1 MSTTPATPDVN
12 PIGATDD
19 AEGGG
24 LFGGTQT
31 SFVGISATV
40 AQSVT
45 DAQNAANAAA
55 ATASQIT
62 ADTTTASNAATAAGV
77 SETNAAN
84 SATTASNAATNA
96 SNSATA
102 ASTSELNALASENL
116 SEDWAI
122 KTSGPVANG
131 EYSSKYYAG
140 TIATDAATANTK
152 AAEASDDADDAQK
165 LAINAYN
172 VQYTLSDGV
181 TTGYSAL
188 HHATNASTSETN
200 ALSSQTL
207 ASEWASKVN
216 GQVDSTDYSAKA
228 WSIGGTGVTDTAGA
242 GPAKD
247 WAIETT
253 GQVDGTEYSAKEYA
267 VGTQTRGTTGSAK
280 DWSTY
285 TTSTVDS
292 SEYSAK
298 EYAQG
303 TQSSTGGSA
312 KDWAIKTTAD
322 VDSVDYS
329 SKEWAVGS
337 QSSQANGSAKQWAI
351 GGGSTFDRDTLVG
364 ASEYSAKY
372 YAEQARL
379 EAVSAAAAAGGGAVK
394 VSSADTATGELSVKL
409 VEGTEIKLD
418 IVNPGGAETLKVSAP
433 NMVAYAIAL
442 GG

>member
-55 ATASQIT
+55 ATASQIA
-62 ADTTTASNAATAAGV
+62 ADTTTASNAATAAGI

-140 TIATDAATANTK
+140 TIAADAATANTK
-152 AAEASDDADDAQK
+152 AAEASDDADDAEK

-188 HHATNASTSETN
+188 HHATNAATSETN
-200 ALSSQTL
+200 ALNSETL

-267 VGTQTRGTTGSAK
+267 
-280 DWSTY
+280 
-285 TTSTVDS
+285 
-292 SEYSAK
+292 
-298 EYAQG
+298 QG

-322 VDSVDYS
+322 VDGVDYS
-329 SKEWAVGS
+329 SKEWAVGN

-351 GGGSTFDRDTLVG
+351 GGGNTFDRDTLVD

-394 VSSADTATGELSVKL
+394 VSTADTSTGELSVKL

-418 IVNPGGAETLKVSAP
+418 IVDPGGAETLKVSAP